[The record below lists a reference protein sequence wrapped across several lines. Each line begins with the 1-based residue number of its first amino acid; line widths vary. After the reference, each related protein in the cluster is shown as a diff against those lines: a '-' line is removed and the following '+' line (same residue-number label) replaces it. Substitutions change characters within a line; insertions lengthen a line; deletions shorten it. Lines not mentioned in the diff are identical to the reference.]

1 LKKIELDARDLEHP
15 VPLQLA
21 LNHLQQMRESEFLY
35 MVHRKNPIPLLEVA
49 KVKNYSYLSK
59 EIDGVWHI
67 LISKNRDINL
77 EELLD
82 V

>member
-1 LKKIELDARDLEHP
+1 VKKIKLDARDLEHP

-21 LNHLQQMRESEFLY
+21 LNHLQQMREEEFLY

-49 KVKNYSYLSK
+49 KVKGYRYLSR
-59 EIDGVWHI
+59 EHNGIWHI
-67 LISKNRDINL
+67 LISKNKNINL

>member
-1 LKKIELDARDLEHP
+1 MKKISLDARDLEHP

-21 LNHLQQMRESEFLY
+21 LNHLQKMKESEFLY
-35 MVHRKNPIPLLEVA
+35 MLHRKNPVPLLEVA
-49 KVKNYSYLSK
+49 KVKGYSYISK
-59 EIDGVWHI
+59 ESSDIWHI
-67 LISKNRDINL
+67 LISKKDIDL

>member
-1 LKKIELDARDLEHP
+1 MKKIELDARDLEHP

-21 LNHLQQMRESEFLY
+21 LNHLQQMKKSEFLY

-49 KVKNYSYLSK
+49 KVKGYSYLSR

-67 LISKNRDINL
+67 LISKKRDINL